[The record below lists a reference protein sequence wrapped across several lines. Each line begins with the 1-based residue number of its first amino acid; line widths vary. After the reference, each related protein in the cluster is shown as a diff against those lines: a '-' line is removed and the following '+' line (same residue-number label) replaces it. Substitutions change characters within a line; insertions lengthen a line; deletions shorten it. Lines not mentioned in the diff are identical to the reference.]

1 MRINEITLIIKEPFE
16 HIMRFLYNPGRS
28 FSMKKTL
35 KLIAALLLLPATLFA
50 ADAYYDT
57 GSQIFNITAGATVP
71 FFYSNPSNTDEPITM
86 WPGDGEGN
94 MHRTAGGVGA
104 ISYQVFVHP
113 YIALGAELAF
123 QFDFTR
129 ADIVQTN
136 VPIFVKATAVPV
148 QGRFEVPI
156 SIGAG
161 LLYMSY
167 DGASKLSFGCQ
178 FEVGIRYFI
187 TEAWGIGLNYGF
199 YFFPEIYAGEPEKS
213 STMSYMPIT
222 LTVSYRH

>member
-1 MRINEITLIIKEPFE
+1 M
-16 HIMRFLYNPGRS
+16 
-28 FSMKKTL
+28 
-35 KLIAALLLLPATLFA
+35 
-50 ADAYYDT
+50 
-57 GSQIFNITAGATVP
+57 
-71 FFYSNPSNTDEPITM
+71 
-86 WPGDGEGN
+86 
-94 MHRTAGGVGA
+94 
-104 ISYQVFVHP
+104 
-113 YIALGAELAF
+113 
-123 QFDFTR
+123 
-129 ADIVQTN
+129 
-136 VPIFVKATAVPV
+136 PIFVKATAVPV